1 METLTS
7 NPILKGGEFLLK
19 EVPTS
24 SRVFIPEEFSDEERT
39 MMDSVREFI
48 RTRVLPN
55 DAQIEKQDM
64 GLLKQLL
71 EEAGQLGLLGTAIPE
86 EYGGSA
92 QSFLFNVWLTETKSE
107 ARSFALTLGA
117 HTGIGT
123 LPILYF
129 GNEQQRAKYLPALVS
144 GELKAAYCLTEPGS
158 GSDALAAKSN
168 ASLSPDKTHY
178 ILNGQKMWITNG
190 GIADVFIVFAQADG
204 NKFTSFIVER
214 NWNGVSVGAEE
225 AKLGIKGSSTR
236 QIFFENVHVPL
247 ENVLG
252 QVGKGHRIAFNIL
265 NIGRIKL
272 ASGAVGAS
280 KLIASLAIQ
289 YANERHQFGKP
300 IASFGAIQHKIAE
313 MAIRIFAAESGT
325 YRAANRINVKEEQLL
340 EEGTSYY
347 DALLGAAEEYAI
359 ECALLKVAGSEAL
372 DYVADEGVQIYGGM
386 GYSEEA
392 PMARAYRDARI
403 NRIFEGTNEINRMLA
418 VDMLLKRAMK
428 GQLDLMN
435 AVLDVQKEAMSPPSF
450 AKIEN
455 DPSNPLA
462 HERHAVRQMKKAFLV
477 TIGATVNELMMK
489 LQDEQEIL
497 INLSDIMQDIYLAES
512 VILRTEKLIQ
522 LFGAEKVNTQLTIT
536 RVFVNEAIERTESNA
551 RKAISSWAS
560 GDTLNM
566 LLMAVKRFTKHEFIN
581 AKDMRRTI
589 AASFIAAN
597 KYHL

>member
-272 ASGAVGAS
+272 AAGAVGAS

-512 VILRTEKLIQ
+512 VILRTEKLIE

>member
-19 EVPTS
+19 EVSTS